1 MLGYM
6 LFAGLWAVGWAVC
19 CMLDSGLWA
28 GLYAVCWTL
37 DSGLW
42 AVLWTVC
49 WAVCCMLGCVLR
61 VEDCVLS
68 CELYAGLLWVCC
80 MLDCTVGVLYAGLY
94 CGCAVYCS
102 SIPLCVKMWDKHFQS
117 TALPSLLRRDLL
129 WRDKHSQESTFPLQS
144 TSLLSLLLC
153 CNPTGP
159 SSNLSHFLVFSISTS
174 NFSIRTSNFSIRTSN
189 FSIRTSN
196 FSIRTSNFSIRTSNF
211 SIRTSNFSS
220 ISQQPTF
227 PFFFG
232 P

>member
-94 CGCAVYCS
+94 SGCAVCWTVLWVCCMLDCTVGVLYTVHPYPSVLKCGINTS
-102 SIPLCVKMWDKHFQS
+102 SP
-117 TALPSLLRRDLL
+117 
-129 WRDKHSQESTFPLQS
+129 
-144 TSLLSLLLC
+144 LLSLLCLGGTCFGGINTPRNRPSLSSPPLSFLC
-153 CNPTGP
+153 
-159 SSNLSHFLVFSISTS
+159 
-174 NFSIRTSNFSIRTSN
+174 
-189 FSIRTSN
+189 
-196 FSIRTSNFSIRTSNF
+196 
-211 SIRTSNFSS
+211 
-220 ISQQPTF
+220 
-227 PFFFG
+227 FFAVTRLDLRVT
-232 P
+232 